1 VGNSDVVLGGGVTV
15 SPVPAPVAVV
25 ESPGRITLSATE
37 VVGVPIL
44 ILQCTITPS
53 IGEVFPPGARLVTGI
68 APIASVVS
76 LPVTESPMFA
86 GLLRLLPKV
95 TTAPAEDGITSKA
108 RITAPKIDRRF
119 DPMQA
124 FLLIRRTLVQK
135 TRRTQPIS
143 RLQGEGHD

>member
-1 VGNSDVVLGGGVTV
+1 
-15 SPVPAPVAVV
+15 
-25 ESPGRITLSATE
+25 
-37 VVGVPIL
+37 
-44 ILQCTITPS
+44 
-53 IGEVFPPGARLVTGI
+53 VTGI

-76 LPVTESPMFA
+76 LPGTESPMFA

-124 FLLIRRTLVQK
+124 FERALR
-135 TRRTQPIS
+135 P
-143 RLQGEGHD
+143 EGPGQEDIDAELDRILGKD